1 MPKTPQLVKVDAVQ
15 YTHKLGSENGR
26 PFHAKAPSGI
36 FYGYGVE
43 HADKEG

>member
-1 MPKTPQLVKVDAVQ
+1 MLYNIRTNWGVK
-15 YTHKLGSENGR
+15 NGR